1 MSCCAAD
8 APDFS
13 YMMDLDVESK
23 RFDPDGNY
31 VRRWLPV
38 LARLPAK
45 YIHAPWEAPEHVL
58 DDAGGWPAGW
68 VQAARVGGWELS
80 V

>member
-1 MSCCAAD
+1 MI
-8 APDFS
+8 
-13 YMMDLDVESK
+13 DLGTESK

-45 YIHAPWEAPEHVL
+45 YIHTPWEAPMQIL
-58 DDAGGWPAGW
+58 DDAGEQAGAGRQGWSTG
-68 VQAARVGGWELS
+68 QKAASGGANEVGDS
-80 V
+80 

>member
-1 MSCCAAD
+1 
-8 APDFS
+8 
-13 YMMDLDVESK
+13 MMDLAAESK

-45 YIHAPWEAPEHVL
+45 YIHTPWEAPEHVL
-58 DDAGGWPAGW
+58 DDAGGQEDG
-68 VQAARVGGWELS
+68 AAASWRNLPCCLASWLCSS
-80 V
+80 VSCM